1 MAHAGA
7 QDQSDVEEA
16 FGAAVEALGSGKL
29 ALLAKDQISIA
40 DLDLALGKLEE
51 LELLAK
57 SRLLKACI
65 ASIGR
70 DQRITAVEVELLR
83 AFAGVL
89 DCPIPPGMA

>member
-57 SRLLKACI
+57 YRLLKACI